1 MARRCCMALSFV
13 PDLSGV
19 KFIVRQRVPR
29 GRLKRR
35 NRRA

>member
-1 MARRCCMALSFV
+1 MAVSFV

-19 KFIVRQRVPR
+19 KFIVRQQVLR
-29 GRLKRR
+29 GRLEPL